1 MDNKTLDTAL
11 SVGSLLLGV
20 IGLIMG
26 VMIMVGNESVI
37 GPAITLSMILIGI
50 SAAVAVL
57 FGLVHFITH
66 IKSNIPMLIGVVV
79 FVILVIVT
87 YNMAS
92 SEVLPSYGEGITP
105 SSSKLSGAGLMVMYV
120 MIIVAT
126 AAALL
131 GEVTRIFK

>member
-1 MDNKTLDTAL
+1 MDNKTLDTVL
-11 SVGSLLLGV
+11 SIGSLIIGV

-26 VMIMVGNESVI
+26 VMIMVGYENII
-37 GPAITLSMILIGI
+37 GPAITWSMILIGI

-66 IKSNIPMLIGVVV
+66 IKSNIPMLIGAVV
-79 FVILVIVT
+79 FVILVIVC

-92 SEVLPSYGEGITP
+92 SALMPSYSADITP
-105 SSSKLSGAGLMVMYV
+105 TTSKLSGAGLMVMYV
-120 MIIVAT
+120 MVIVAT
-126 AAALL
+126 AVALL